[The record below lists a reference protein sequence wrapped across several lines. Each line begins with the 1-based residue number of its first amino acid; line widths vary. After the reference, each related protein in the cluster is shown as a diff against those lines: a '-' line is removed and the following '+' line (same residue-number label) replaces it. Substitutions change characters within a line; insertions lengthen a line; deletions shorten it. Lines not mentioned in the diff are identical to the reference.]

1 MYGGILPSN
10 SPVTFFS
17 DSCGDLISGI
27 ITVDVQI
34 HMVFSKLNVTRKR
47 VFQQRRFS
55 ETSLGH
61 EIKED
66 TLTIMPHLH
75 GYSNHDLVVQICQ
88 SP

>member
-1 MYGGILPSN
+1 
-10 SPVTFFS
+10 
-17 DSCGDLISGI
+17 
-27 ITVDVQI
+27 
-34 HMVFSKLNVTRKR
+34 MVFSKLNVTRKR

-75 GYSNHDLVVQICQ
+75 GYSNHDLVQICQ